1 VQNSKSSASPK
12 RFEVTGSN
20 DTNASSLLLDPA
32 EPPAVEIINAEG
44 HSNAVLL
51 CDHASNLVPR
61 RLGNLGLE
69 PKQLA
74 EHIAWDPGAAAVARG
89 LSARLDAPLV
99 LSGYSRL
106 VIDCNRSPCSAESIA
121 EQSAGVSI
129 LGNQGLGQE
138 QRASRRRELFEPY
151 HLAISKL
158 LDDRSQLNTL
168 LLSIHSFTQVL
179 DDLRRPWPVGVCY
192 GRDRR
197 LARLMLRAL
206 AGSVDDEVGDN
217 QPYAIEDNVDY
228 TIPLHGEGRG
238 LPSVMIEIRQ
248 DRIRTA
254 AAAAGWAAQLADV
267 WLQIEAEAQRL

>member
-1 VQNSKSSASPK
+1 MTS
-12 RFEVTGSN
+12 SN
-20 DTNASSLLLDPA
+20 DTNASSLLLNPE

-44 HSNAVLL
+44 SSNTVLL

-61 RLGNLGLE
+61 RLNNLGLK

-74 EHIAWDPGAAAVARG
+74 EHIAWDPGAAVVARG
-89 LSARLDAPLV
+89 LSSCLDAPLV
-99 LSGYSRL
+99 LSSYSRL
-106 VIDCNRSPCSAESIA
+106 VIDCNRSPLNTKSIA

-129 LGNQGLGQE
+129 PGNQGLSQE

-168 LLSIHSFTQVL
+168 LLSIHSFTPVL
-179 DDLRRPWPVGVCY
+179 DGLRRPWPIGVCY
-192 GRDRR
+192 GHDRR
-197 LARLMLRAL
+197 LAMLMLKAL
-206 AGSVDDEVGDN
+206 AGSVDGEVGDN
-217 QPYAIEDNVDY
+217 QPYAIEDTIDY

-248 DRIRTA
+248 DQIRTA
-254 AAAAGWAAQLADV
+254 AEAANWTAQLVDA
-267 WLQIEAEAQRL
+267 WLQIEAEAQRLQVQ

>member
-1 VQNSKSSASPK
+1 
-12 RFEVTGSN
+12 VTGSN

-228 TIPLHGEGRG
+228 TIPLHAEGRG

>member
-1 VQNSKSSASPK
+1 M
-12 RFEVTGSN
+12 TGFK
-20 DTNASSLLLDPA
+20 DANASSFLLDPA
-32 EPPAVEIINAEG
+32 EPPAVEIINSEG

-74 EHIAWDPGAAAVARG
+74 EHFAWDPGAAAVARG

-106 VIDCNRSPCSAESIA
+106 VIDCNRPPGNTGSIA
-121 EQSAGVSI
+121 EQSAGISI

-158 LDDRSQLNTL
+158 LDERSQPNTM
-168 LLSIHSFTQVL
+168 LLSIHSFTPVL
-179 DDLRRPWPVGVCY
+179 DGLRRPWPVGVCY

-197 LARLMLRAL
+197 LARLMLRVL
-206 AGSVDDEVGDN
+206 AGCMDEEVGDN

-248 DRIRTA
+248 DLIRTA
-254 AAAAGWAAQLADV
+254 VAAAGWAGQLADA
-267 WLQIEAEAQRL
+267 WLQIEPEAKRL

>member
-1 VQNSKSSASPK
+1 MTASN
-12 RFEVTGSN
+12 GA
-20 DTNASSLLLDPA
+20 NAPSLLLDSA
-32 EPPAVEIINAEG
+32 EPSAFEIINAEG
-44 HSNAVLL
+44 NSDVVLL

-74 EHIAWDPGAAAVARG
+74 EHIAWDSGAAAVARG
-89 LSARLDAPLV
+89 LSERLDAPLV

-106 VIDCNRSPCSAESIA
+106 VIDCNRSPSNAESIA

-129 LGNQGLGQE
+129 LGNQRLGQE

-168 LLSIHSFTQVL
+168 LISIHSFTQVL
-179 DDLRRPWPVGVCY
+179 DGISRPWPVGVCY

-197 LARLMLRAL
+197 LAKLMLRAL
-206 AGSVDDEVGDN
+206 VRRVDDEVGDN
-217 QPYAIEDNVDY
+217 QPYAIEDDIDY

-248 DRIRTA
+248 DGIQTA
-254 AAAAGWAAQLADV
+254 AAAASWAAQLADV
-267 WLQIEAEAQRL
+267 WLEIESEAQRL